1 MREKIFGVRRNVFF
15 LGLVSFFNDFSSEMV
30 QSVMPVFLTI
40 TLGAPVFF
48 VGLIEG
54 VADALS
60 SVVKLF
66 SGWMSDKIGKRKK
79 PAVFGYSLSVFT
91 RLFLLLVTNFWQVF
105 FLRIIDRLGKGFRNS
120 PRDALIIESAPKE
133 ELGRSFGFHR
143 MMDTL
148 GATLG
153 PLLAFVMLLYFNN
166 NYRLLFFAAFLLGL
180 LAICS
185 FVFVK
190 DIKKDSP
197 DASEAGSAGSPV
209 STEPKAK
216 IKKLDWNIFKE
227 HKKFIFVVGSLFV
240 FGLSALPVGLL
251 ILKAKEL
258 GSIANVPLM
267 YFVYSLTFV
276 IVAVP
281 LGRLADA
288 IGEKTVIA
296 LGFMLAI
303 IAYIG
308 MAFTGNM
315 VFLILFFIILGV
327 YSACTDGMQRMLAAK
342 SLHGEL
348 IGTAQGFL
356 NMALGFSSLGAGVIG
371 GLLWTFVNS
380 QAALFYAATAAIVG
394 LVLFL
399 VIARIDI
406 KV

>member
-1 MREKIFGVRRNVFF
+1 MFGFKKYEMKEKTKAPNLLAARPSTKKDFSAQVFGVRKNIFF

-190 DIKKDSP
+190 DIKKDS
-197 DASEAGSAGSPV
+197 
-209 STEPKAK
+209 
-216 IKKLDWNIFKE
+216 
-227 HKKFIFVVGSLFV
+227 
-240 FGLSALPVGLL
+240 
-251 ILKAKEL
+251 
-258 GSIANVPLM
+258 
-267 YFVYSLTFV
+267 
-276 IVAVP
+276 
-281 LGRLADA
+281 
-288 IGEKTVIA
+288 
-296 LGFMLAI
+296 
-303 IAYIG
+303 
-308 MAFTGNM
+308 
-315 VFLILFFIILGV
+315 
-327 YSACTDGMQRMLAAK
+327 
-342 SLHGEL
+342 
-348 IGTAQGFL
+348 
-356 NMALGFSSLGAGVIG
+356 
-371 GLLWTFVNS
+371 
-380 QAALFYAATAAIVG
+380 
-394 LVLFL
+394 
-399 VIARIDI
+399 
-406 KV
+406 